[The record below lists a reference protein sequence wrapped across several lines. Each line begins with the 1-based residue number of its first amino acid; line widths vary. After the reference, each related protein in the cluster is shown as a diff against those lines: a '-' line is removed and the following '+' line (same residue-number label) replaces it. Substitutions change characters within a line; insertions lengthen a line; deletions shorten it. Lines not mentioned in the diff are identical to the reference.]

1 MTRRDRIFGAVLTRA
16 LALSARLRRI
26 VAEMRLNKART
37 EAELFRGRYH
47 LASKCDDDLPIV
59 R

>member
-1 MTRRDRIFGAVLTRA
+1 MTTHDRFFVAVVTRT
-16 LALSARLRRI
+16 LALSLRVRRI
-26 VAEMRLNKART
+26 IADMRRNKKQT